1 MITIQ
6 LDTTDLESFRFAYS
20 PMIELVS
27 SFKLLHNP
35 DRYGIFGAWVDE
47 ALRALDGLDLPY
59 MQAVILNHYYI
70 ADFVTQT
77 PTKPRMTLDEEFE
90 LIRSTP
96 PELVRRDLDIVIEA
110 SEESE
115 IRHHFQM
122 VPHDAVE
129 CLLAEME
136 LYWNRVLAHHW
147 PRIQTVLENDILFRA
162 REMALYGVD
171 SMFTNLNPYAQYMT
185 GQLLL
190 NKPYLGREC
199 NLEVSLEGRGLQ
211 LVPAMFR
218 GGAYKISWQVVPEY
232 LPMIIYGARGAGLWY
247 AEAQPDPE
255 AALTLMLGEGKA
267 KLLQALKTPSHTSE
281 LAHRLSITA
290 GAVSQ
295 QLGRMNQ
302 AGLVESHRSSS
313 KVYYRLTSRG
323 EKLLTLFTE

>member
-27 SFKLLHNP
+27 SFKLLNNP
-35 DRYGIFGAWVDE
+35 DRYGIFGAWVDK
-47 ALRALDGLDLPY
+47 ALRALNGIDLPY
-59 MQAVILNHYYI
+59 MQAVILNHHYI

-77 PTKPRMTLDEEFE
+77 PTKPRMTLEEEFA
-90 LIRSTP
+90 LVRSTP
-96 PELVRRDLDIVIEA
+96 PGLVRRDLEIVIEA

-115 IRHHFQM
+115 IRRHFQM
-122 VPHDAVE
+122 YPYDAVE

-171 SMFTNLNPYAQYMT
+171 SMFTNLNPVVQYLS
-185 GQLLL
+185 GQIMFDKQHFG
-190 NKPYLGREC
+190 KPVDVTVG
-199 NLEVSLEGRGLQ
+199 LEGRGLQ
-211 LVPAMFR
+211 LVPAMFGCS
-218 GGAYKISWQVVPEY
+218 GGISWQIVSEY
-232 LPMIIYGARGAGLWY
+232 QPMIIYAARGAGLWY
-247 AEAQPDPE
+247 AETQPDPE
-255 AALTLMLGEGKA
+255 AALTLTLGEGKA
-267 KLLQALKTPSHTSE
+267 KLLQALKTPAHTSE
-281 LAHRLSITA
+281 LAHRLSVTA

-295 QLGRMNQ
+295 QLGRLNQ